1 MDGYALT
8 VFANAAI
15 PQKIAL
21 VILAAAVPAILVAAA
36 LELRRPGSGP
46 WRGLIGAARQVGPL
60 LGLFVG
66 AVTSYH
72 MGRTIQRV
80 PFEPTAKQLAPGI
93 LEVSALVGLGALV
106 GLLACAVLCL
116 LGLARSNSRQ
126 AI

>member
-1 MDGYALT
+1 MDGHALT

-15 PQKIAL
+15 PQKIVL
-21 VILAAAVPAILVAAA
+21 ILLAAAVPAILVAAA
-36 LELRRPGSGP
+36 LELRRPNSGP
-46 WRGLIGAARQVGPL
+46 WRGLIGASRTVGPL

-66 AVTSYH
+66 TLTSFH

-80 PFEPTAKQLAPGI
+80 SFDPTAKQLAPGI

-116 LGLARSNSRQ
+116 LGLARSSSR
-126 AI
+126 